1 MKAKINFCEFLLFTL
16 SPIMREFK
24 RAYLSIGSNKGDKFQ
39 NLQRTVDKLNVNAG
53 KVTALSKVYTSPAWG
68 FESDDFLNACLAID
82 TQLSPE
88 ALLQTMLGIEK
99 DLGRIRS
106 GRKGYTA
113 RTIDID
119 IIFYEDETI
128 DNTILKIPHPHLQN
142 RKFVLQPLADIAPGK
157 IHPTLRKS
165 TSELLDNCDDNS
177 ELIIYNK
184 ALQIKKNDF
193 SRFRLLAIEG
203 NIGAGKT
210 TLATKI
216 ANDFNGKPILERF
229 ADNPFLPKFY
239 NDMQRYAFS
248 LEMSFLADRYQQFT
262 DDTSQFDLF
271 KDFMVSDYDIFKS
284 LVFAKV
290 TLQEDEFT
298 LYRKIFSFMYKEVI
312 KPDVYVYLYQN
323 TDRLLENIRKR
334 GRKYE
339 QGIAPNY
346 LESINKAYLDYI
358 KTHKELNSLII
369 DVSEM
374 DFVKCKDDYHF
385 IIDQVH
391 DFYNER

>member
-1 MKAKINFCEFLLFTL
+1 MKK
-16 SPIMREFK
+16 FK
-24 RAYLSIGSNKGDKFQ
+24 RAYLSIGSNQGEKYE
-39 NLQRTVDKLNVNAG
+39 NLQKTVDRLNQQAG
-53 KVTALSKVYTSPAWG
+53 HVVASSKIYTSPAWG

-82 TQLSPE
+82 TTLNPE
-88 ALLQTMLGIEK
+88 ELLKVMLKIEES
-99 DLGRIRS
+99 LGRVRS
-106 GRKGYTA
+106 DQKGYAA

-119 IIFYEDETI
+119 IIFYEDEII
-128 DNTILKIPHPHLQN
+128 DTSILKVPHPYLEL
-142 RKFVLQPLADIAPGK
+142 RKFVLLPLADIAPNK
-157 IHPTLRKS
+157 IHPKLNKSVTELLQNCKDDSALVTYPKTLRV
-165 TSELLDNCDDNS
+165 
-177 ELIIYNK
+177 
-184 ALQIKKNDF
+184 KKNDF
-193 SRFRLLAIEG
+193 SKFKLLAIEG

-216 ANDFNGKPILERF
+216 ADDFNGKLILERF

-290 TLQEDEFT
+290 TLHADEFT
-298 LYRKIFSFMYKEVI
+298 LYRKIFNFMYKEVI

-323 TDRLLENIRKR
+323 TDRLLENIKKR
-334 GRKYE
+334 GRNYE
-339 QGIAPNY
+339 QKIAPEY
-346 LESINKAYLDYI
+346 LESINRAYLDYI
-358 KTHKELNSLII
+358 KTHETLNSLVI

-374 DFVKCKDDYHF
+374 DFVKREDDYHL
-385 IIDQVH
+385 IVDQIH